1 MNEINEFDQLVK
13 SLKALPGISQKQA
26 EKICNFLINQSD
38 EEIYG
43 LIDSIQKL
51 RSTLHFCKYCQNIT
65 SDEICDICSNELR
78 EQNKLCIV
86 SFSEDVQ
93 KIEDTNTYS
102 GLYFVLHEEINVKKA
117 TGLNKKT
124 TKKLFDLL
132 NKRKFNEIILATNW
146 TPNGEATAFFLKK
159 VINELLPNVNI
170 YRLAVGLPINSALNY
185 ADNETLSQAIKNKTK
200 Y

>member
-38 EEIYG
+38 EEVYG

-65 SDEICDICSNELR
+65 YDEICDICSNELR

-102 GLYFVLHEEINVKKA
+102 GLYFVLHEEIIVNKV

-159 VINELLPNVNI
+159 VINELSPNANI

>member
-38 EEIYG
+38 EEVYG

-159 VINELLPNVNI
+159 VINELLPNANI

>member
-13 SLKALPGISQKQA
+13 SLKALPCISQKQA

-38 EEIYG
+38 EEVYG

-159 VINELLPNVNI
+159 VINELLPNANI

>member
-38 EEIYG
+38 EEIYS

-159 VINELLPNVNI
+159 VINELLPNANI

>member
-159 VINELLPNVNI
+159 VINELLPNANI
-170 YRLAVGLPINSALNY
+170 YRLAVGLPLNSALNY

>member
-26 EKICNFLINQSD
+26 EKICNFLINQSN
-38 EEIYG
+38 EEVYG

-159 VINELLPNVNI
+159 VINELLPNANI

>member
-38 EEIYG
+38 EEVYG

-51 RSTLHFCKYCQNIT
+51 RNTLHFCKYCQNIT

-159 VINELLPNVNI
+159 VINELLPNANI

>member
-26 EKICNFLINQSD
+26 EKICNFLINESD
-38 EEIYG
+38 EEVYG

-159 VINELLPNVNI
+159 VINELLPNASI

>member
-159 VINELLPNVNI
+159 VINELLPNASI

>member
-1 MNEINEFDQLVK
+1 MNEITEFDQLGK
-13 SLKALPGISQKQA
+13 SLRALPGISQKQA
-26 EKICNFLINQSD
+26 EKICNFLINQTD
-38 EEIYG
+38 EEVYE
-43 LIDSIQKL
+43 LIDSIQRL

-65 SDEICDICSNELR
+65 ANEVCDICSNELR

-124 TKKLFDLL
+124 TKKLFELL
-132 NKRKFNEIILATNW
+132 NKRKFNEIILATN
-146 TPNGEATAFFLKK
+146 
-159 VINELLPNVNI
+159 
-170 YRLAVGLPINSALNY
+170 
-185 ADNETLSQAIKNKTK
+185 
-200 Y
+200 

>member
-13 SLKALPGISQKQA
+13 SLKSLPGISQKQA

-38 EEIYG
+38 EEVYG

-159 VINELLPNVNI
+159 VINELLPNANI

>member
-38 EEIYG
+38 EEVYG

-159 VINELLPNVNI
+159 VINELLPNASI

>member
-38 EEIYG
+38 EEVYG

-159 VINELLPNVNI
+159 VINELLPNANI

-185 ADNETLSQAIKNKTK
+185 ADKETLSQAIKNRTK

>member
-26 EKICNFLINQSD
+26 EKICDFLINQSD

-159 VINELLPNVNI
+159 VINELLPNASI

>member
-159 VINELLPNVNI
+159 VINELSPNANI

>member
-159 VINELLPNVNI
+159 VINELLPNANI

>member
-26 EKICNFLINQSD
+26 EKICNFLINKSD
-38 EEIYG
+38 EEVYG

>member
-1 MNEINEFDQLVK
+1 MNEISEFNQLVNL
-13 SLKALPGISQKQA
+13 LKALPGISQKQA
-26 EKICNFLINQSD
+26 EKICNFLINQTD
-38 EEIYG
+38 EEVNSF
-43 LIDSIQKL
+43 IDSIQKL
-51 RSTLHFCKYCQNIT
+51 RNTLHFCKYCQNIT
-65 SDEICDICSNELR
+65 SKEICDICSNDSR

-117 TGLNKKT
+117 IGLNKKT

-159 VINELLPNVNI
+159 VINELLPNASV
-170 YRLAVGLPINSALNY
+170 YCLAVGLPINSALNY

>member
-26 EKICNFLINQSD
+26 EKICNFLINESD
-38 EEIYG
+38 EEVYG

-159 VINELLPNVNI
+159 VINELLPNANI

>member
-86 SFSEDVQ
+86 SFSDDVQ

-159 VINELLPNVNI
+159 VINELLPNANI

>member
-38 EEIYG
+38 EEVYG

-117 TGLNKKT
+117 TGL
-124 TKKLFDLL
+124 
-132 NKRKFNEIILATNW
+132 KRQPKNCL
-146 TPNGEATAFFLKK
+146 
-159 VINELLPNVNI
+159 I
-170 YRLAVGLPINSALNY
+170 Y
-185 ADNETLSQAIKNKTK
+185 
-200 Y
+200 

>member
-13 SLKALPGISQKQA
+13 SLKALPGISQKQE

-38 EEIYG
+38 EEVYG

-159 VINELLPNVNI
+159 VINELLPNANI

>member
-38 EEIYG
+38 EEVYG

-159 VINELLPNVNI
+159 VINELLPNANM

>member
-26 EKICNFLINQSD
+26 EKICDFLINQSD

-159 VINELLPNVNI
+159 VINELLPNANI

>member
-38 EEIYG
+38 EEVYG

-117 TGLNKKT
+117 TGLNKNT

-132 NKRKFNEIILATNW
+132 SKRKFNEIILATNW

-159 VINELLPNVNI
+159 VINELLPNANI

>member
-38 EEIYG
+38 EEVYG
-43 LIDSIQKL
+43 LIDTIQKL
-51 RSTLHFCKYCQNIT
+51 RSTLHFFFFFQNIT

-132 NKRKFNEIILATNW
+132 SKRKFNEIILATNW

-159 VINELLPNVNI
+159 VINELLPNANI

>member
-26 EKICNFLINQSD
+26 EKICNFFFIFSD
-38 EEIYG
+38 EEVYG

-132 NKRKFNEIILATNW
+132 SKRKFNEIILATNW

-159 VINELLPNVNI
+159 VINELLPNANI

>member
-1 MNEINEFDQLVK
+1 MNEITELNQLVK
-13 SLKALPGISQKQA
+13 TLKVLPGISQKQA
-26 EKICNFLINQSD
+26 EKICNFLINQTD
-38 EEIYG
+38 EEVYE
-43 LIDSIQKL
+43 LIDSIQRL

-65 SDEICDICSNELR
+65 ANEVCDICNNDLR

-102 GLYFVLHEEINVKKA
+102 GLYFVLHEEINVKKS

-124 TKKLFDLL
+124 TKKLFELL
-132 NKRKFNEIILATNW
+132 SKRKFSEIILATNW

-159 VINELLPNVNI
+159 VINELLPNASI